1 MRTAYSRTCLW
12 ALALGLAVL
21 PTFGHA
27 TTVTYVQS
35 TQGCS
40 TSCTVDPNN
49 TVQVSDTVSPTDLTP
64 LATGVFDVLVKLD
77 TGWTFMHDPAGNG
90 HDAGLGFATSLSG
103 LSFNIITPS
112 AFAANVQNSLLGSFK
127 IAPYTW
133 DQAGKFADGLS
144 VAGPPN
150 GPTTFS
156 VLDFTITTGTS
167 LSLTDFLKTLL
178 ASTDGTLAI
187 FAADVSAANGN
198 TGGIGFTQDIT
209 PGGHQGGD
217 TPLPAALP
225 LFASGTG
232 LLGFLTWR
240 RQKKSMASA

>member
-1 MRTAYSRTCLW
+1 MHTAYSKACPW

-21 PTFGHA
+21 PTLGHA
-27 TTVTYVQS
+27 ETVIFTQS

-40 TSCTVDPNN
+40 TSCTVDNNN
-49 TVQVSDTVSPTDLTP
+49 TVQVSDTVSPTNLTS
-64 LATGVFDVLVKLD
+64 LAAGTFDVLVTLD
-77 TGWTFMHDPAGNG
+77 TGWHFMHDPSGAG
-90 HDAGLGFATSLSG
+90 HEAGFGFATSLSG
-103 LSFNIITPS
+103 LSLNVITPS

-133 DQAGKFADGLS
+133 DQAGNFADGLS

-156 VLDFTITTGTS
+156 VLDFTISGTG
-167 LSLTDFLKTLL
+167 LSLDDFVKTLL
-178 ASTDGTLAI
+178 ASTDGTSSI

-198 TGGIGFTQDIT
+198 TGGIGFTESLIINQ
-209 PGGHQGGD
+209 HQNGD

-240 RQKKSMASA
+240 RKKKMARA